1 MQQLYFQAKASVSP
15 TLDIYSAASSGYH
28 LAIQDLDSESSLAL
42 LSGRESSAVYGGIV
56 SSAKE
61 TLEPSRP
68 PATFRTQAAASPAA
82 VSTLTP
88 KRQPAS
94 WSTSLQTVLDQP
106 PSSLPRTLLFSG
118 LAFCFVLSTWAWLG
132 QVHKV
137 SHAQGRLVPK
147 GEVYKIQ
154 PVIQSE
160 IAKIEVKEGQT
171 VKAGQIVATLDDR
184 LAGADVE
191 RLMQSLAGDRLQL
204 AQTEGLM
211 DRTRLEA
218 EVRQAIAAAEVQSQV
233 AALAQTQ
240 VKVSTSQKILPL
252 LQSSSADYQARLER
266 LKPLV
271 SAGALPEDRLFEIQQ
286 TIHQRQ
292 QEITQNQGELEQALT
307 EGDQIRAGLAEKQ
320 AEGKKSALEAQQQF
334 QQLQIEASQLRAKI
348 AGTQAELRAA
358 QTRLKQTFLYAPIAG
373 TVTALK
379 VHNSGEVT
387 QPGQTIAEI
396 APASAPL
403 VLSALLPSREAG
415 LVRKGMTVQIK
426 LDAFPYQDY
435 GIISGKVNSISPDAE
450 NNEQMGAVYQVEIA
464 LDRHSVMHD
473 HQAVPFKAGQTATA
487 EIIVQQQRII
497 EVLLEPIR
505 QLQKGGISL

>member
-1 MQQLYFQAKASVSP
+1 MQQLNFQAKASVSP

-28 LAIQDLDSESSLAL
+28 LAIQDLDESSLTL
-42 LSGRESSAVYGGIV
+42 LSGRESSVVYGGIV

-61 TLEPSRP
+61 VLEPSRP
-68 PATFRTQAAASPAA
+68 PATFQAQAAASPAA
-82 VSTLTP
+82 AKSLTP

-94 WSTSLQTVLDQP
+94 WSNSLQTVLDQP

-154 PVIQSE
+154 PVTQSE

-191 RLMQSLAGDRLQL
+191 RLTQSLGGDRLQL

-252 LQSSSADYQARLER
+252 LQATSADYQARLQK
-266 LKPLV
+266 LQPLV

-286 TIHQRQ
+286 TLHQRQ
-292 QEITQNQGELEQALT
+292 QEITQNQGDIEQALT

-320 AEGKKSALEAQQQF
+320 AEGKKSALEAQQQL
-334 QQLQIEASQLRAKI
+334 QQLQIEAGQLRAKI

-358 QTRLKQTFLYAPIAG
+358 QTRLKQMFLYAPVAG
-373 TVTALK
+373 TVTSLK

-450 NNEQMGAVYQVEIA
+450 NNEQMGAVYKVEIA
-464 LDRHSVMHD
+464 LDRHSVMHE
-473 HQAVPFKAGQTATA
+473 QQMIPFKAGQTATA
-487 EIIVQQQRII
+487 EIIVKQQRII
-497 EVLLEPIR
+497 DVLLEPIR